1 MVLKLK
7 IVRSV
12 DGADLPLPSY
22 ASRYHM
28 GLNLAAGVS
37 ATLRLT
43 PGERISV
50 PTGFAFGIPP
60 GYVGQILS
68 NTELAHMAGIIVLDA
83 PGIVHPAD
91 RKPLFILL
99 QNTSSHPYLLSRGTT
114 IAQLVIMPAVQVAW
128 DEYTAG
134 ALAAS
139 DAPSMPTALDMGY
152 TPETDAKPASSRRVV
167 RSIRNRYKK
176 DADE

>member
-1 MVLKLK
+1 MN
-7 IVRSV
+7 
-12 DGADLPLPSY
+12 LPLPSY

-28 GLNLAAGVS
+28 GLNLMAGVS
-37 ATLRLT
+37 ATLRLA
-43 PGERISV
+43 PGERIFI

-68 NTELAHMAGIIVLDA
+68 AADLARTAGIIVLDA
-83 PGIVHPAD
+83 PGIIHPAD

-99 QNTSSHPYLLSRGTT
+99 QNTSSHPYLLSRGTV

-128 DEYTAG
+128 DEQQT
-134 ALAAS
+134 
-139 DAPSMPTALDMGY
+139 DMPLSSGTPAEPMVLDMGA
-152 TPETDAKPASSRRVV
+152 EEKPPKSLHPRREVK
-167 RSIRNRYKK
+167 SIRNRYKK

>member
-7 IVRSV
+7 IIRSV

-37 ATLRLT
+37 ATLRLA
-43 PGERISV
+43 PGERVYV

-68 NTELAHMAGIIVLDA
+68 NTDLARMAGIIVLDA
-83 PGIVHPAD
+83 PGIIHPAD

-114 IAQLVIMPAVQVAW
+114 IAQLVIMPAIQVAW
-128 DEYTAG
+128 DEYKTELSASSG
-134 ALAAS
+134 APAT
-139 DAPSMPTALDMGY
+139 PMALDAGY
-152 TPETDAKPASSRRVV
+152 TPETNVQPAHSRRVV

-176 DADE
+176 DPDE